1 MLIEGKN
8 LMSVIKRRSTDANR
22 ALICKALTDV
32 TFRKQLE
39 TDPANALDVKTITP
53 TKVKEIK
60 KVLATLKEIDAKIN
74 GLADELLCANGGPCG
89 IA

>member
-1 MLIEGKN
+1 MN
-8 LMSVIKRRSTDANR
+8 SMSVAKRKTTEANKV
-22 ALICKALTDV
+22 LITKALTDV

-39 TDPANALDVKTITP
+39 TSPAKALGVKTVTP
-53 TKVKEIK
+53 AKAKEIT

>member
-1 MLIEGKN
+1 
-8 LMSVIKRRSTDANR
+8 MSVIKRRPKDANK
-22 ALICKALTDV
+22 ALISKALTDV

-39 TDPANALDVKTITP
+39 TEPAKALGIKTVTP
-53 TKVKEIK
+53 AKAKEIT

>member
-1 MLIEGKN
+1 
-8 LMSVIKRRSTDANR
+8 MSVVKRKSIEANKT
-22 ALICKALTDV
+22 LICKALTDV

-39 TDPANALDVKTITP
+39 TEPPKALGVKTVTP
-53 TKVKEIK
+53 AKAKEITK
-60 KVLATLKEIDAKIN
+60 ILANLKEIDAKIN

>member
-1 MLIEGKN
+1 
-8 LMSVIKRRSTDANR
+8 MSVIKRKPTDANKT
-22 ALICKALTDV
+22 LICKALTDV

-39 TDPANALDVKTITP
+39 TNPAKALGVKTVTP
-53 TKVKEIK
+53 AKAKELT

-74 GLADELLCANGGPCG
+74 SLADELLCANGGPCG

>member
-1 MLIEGKN
+1 MVISGMN
-8 LMSVIKRRSTDANR
+8 FMSVAKRKTIEANKV
-22 ALICKALTDV
+22 LITKALTDV

-39 TDPANALDVKTITP
+39 TEPAKALGVKTMTP
-53 TKVKEIK
+53 AKAKEITK
-60 KVLATLKEIDAKIN
+60 ILANLKEIDAKIN

>member
-1 MLIEGKN
+1 MN
-8 LMSVIKRRSTDANR
+8 LMSVVKRKPTDANR
-22 ALICKALTDV
+22 ALICRALTDV

-39 TDPANALDVKTITP
+39 TEPTKALGVKTVTP
-53 TKVKEIK
+53 AKAKEIT

>member
-1 MLIEGKN
+1 
-8 LMSVIKRRSTDANR
+8 MSVIKRKSIDANR

-39 TDPANALDVKTITP
+39 TDPAKAIGKTVTPVKA
-53 TKVKEIK
+53 KEIK

>member
-1 MLIEGKN
+1 
-8 LMSVIKRRSTDANR
+8 MSVIKRRPKEANK
-22 ALICKALTDV
+22 ALIIKALTDV

-39 TDPANALDVKTITP
+39 TEPAKALGTKTVTP
-53 TKVKEIK
+53 AKAKEIT
-60 KVLATLKEIDAKIN
+60 KVLATLKEIDARIN

>member
-1 MLIEGKN
+1 MVISGMN
-8 LMSVIKRRSTDANR
+8 FMSVAKRKTIEANKV
-22 ALICKALTDV
+22 LITKALTDV

-39 TDPANALDVKTITP
+39 TEPAKALGVKTVTP
-53 TKVKEIK
+53 AKAKEIT
-60 KVLATLKEIDAKIN
+60 KVLATLKEIDARIN

>member
-1 MLIEGKN
+1 MN
-8 LMSVIKRRSTDANR
+8 SMTVAKRKSSEANK

-39 TDPANALDVKTITP
+39 TEPTKALGVKTVTP
-53 TKVKEIK
+53 AKTKEIT
-60 KVLATLKEIDAKIN
+60 KVLATLKEIDARIN